1 MVCGKEA
8 QARFVAAEVVNQI
21 MLLRCKNVVLY
32 SPDPPRLK
40 GEGGGSGYET
50 RHYLTVRNFC
60 LTISRMSLGHRGPWT
75 DPSRLINIC
84 TRTKHTYCYTHTLLH
99 SHILTHTHCYTHIF
113 HNLHAHKHIH
123 TLPHTNSMCF
133 TYPHTVTH
141 THSYTH
147 TYFTIYT
154 HRVIIQQ

>member
-1 MVCGKEA
+1 
-8 QARFVAAEVVNQI
+8 

-32 SPDPPRLK
+32 SPDPPPLK

-84 TRTKHTYCYTHTLLH
+84 TRTKTHILLHTYCYIHKSCEIGWYHLNIHHRKNFQECICCKLVGWGFVMINRLLTAALVVEFTNLGQGLAGRDNLGQRHKQH
-99 SHILTHTHCYTHIF
+99 ST
-113 HNLHAHKHIH
+113 
-123 TLPHTNSMCF
+123 
-133 TYPHTVTH
+133 
-141 THSYTH
+141 
-147 TYFTIYT
+147 
-154 HRVIIQQ
+154 